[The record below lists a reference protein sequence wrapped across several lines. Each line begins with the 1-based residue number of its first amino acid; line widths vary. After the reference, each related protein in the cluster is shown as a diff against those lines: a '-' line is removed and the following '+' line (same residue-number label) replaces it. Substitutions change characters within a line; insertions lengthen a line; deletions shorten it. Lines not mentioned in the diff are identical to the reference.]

1 MLKKTKKNI
10 KTSPKMQRIYKKLKK
25 LEKKLNLS
33 TGEKD
38 EKIIKNINLTDEK
51 QMNAISK
58 KIDSIIKIYTDRKN
72 KITEQIA
79 KPENIEDNPWKAVG
93 EAMVGMAHH
102 KGVDIVPCQDAYCL
116 NNTKRL
122 VMVVCDG
129 AGSAVLS
136 DVGAKNLSRSLVR
149 LILSM
154 ENFFID
160 LIDECLDQTL
170 GDIMADIIY
179 KYSLQLL
186 KDLGNDYKRNSK
198 DFRTTLLLFV
208 AGNKKAFWL
217 KVGDGEIIVE
227 KKMKLV
233 RIGTSIKGE
242 YSNET
247 VFIDEGLKF
256 SDVQYGLLDISDIT
270 GIAVMT
276 DGTGERLV
284 SIDGKNIAGRLSEYF
299 DKLRNF
305 KLPREEL
312 YKFLTNYEDWKGS
325 THDDKTIVLASR

>member
-10 KTSPKMQRIYKKLKK
+10 KNSPKMQRIYKKLKK
-25 LEKKLNLS
+25 LEQELNLS
-33 TGEKD
+33 KGEKD
-38 EKIIKNINLTDEK
+38 EKITKNINLTDEK
-51 QMNAISK
+51 QMNVISK
-58 KIDSIIKIYTDRKN
+58 KIDSIIKTYTDRKN
-72 KITEQIA
+72 KIAEQIVKA
-79 KPENIEDNPWKAVG
+79 ENIDDILWQAVG

-102 KGVDIVPCQDAYCL
+102 KGTDVVPCQDAYCL

-122 VMVVCDG
+122 IIVVCDG
-129 AGSAVLS
+129 AGSAILS
-136 DVGAKNLSRSLVR
+136 DIGSKNLSQSIARLVLSL
-149 LILSM
+149 

-160 LIDECLDQTL
+160 LLDECLDIIL
-170 GDIMADIIY
+170 NDMIADIIY
-179 KYSLQLL
+179 KYSILLL
-186 KDLGNDYKRNSK
+186 KDLGSNHKRNSK

-208 AGNKKAFWL
+208 AGGKKAFWL
-217 KVGDGEIIVE
+217 KVGDGEIVIE
-227 KKMKLV
+227 KKTKLV
-233 RIGTSIKGE
+233 RVGTSIKGE

-256 SDVQYGLLDISDIT
+256 ADVQYGLLDISDVT

-276 DGTGERLV
+276 DGTSERLV

-299 DKLRNF
+299 DKLRNC

-325 THDDKTIVLASR
+325 THDDKAIVLASR